1 METISEEDEI
11 EGKKCIS
18 CYFRGGFRLHV
29 YVWWKFVDLY
39 FVNFCELFKTFLELT
54 RKY

>member
-29 YVWWKFVDLY
+29 YGGSLWIWIL
-39 FVNFCELFKTFLELT
+39 
-54 RKY
+54 